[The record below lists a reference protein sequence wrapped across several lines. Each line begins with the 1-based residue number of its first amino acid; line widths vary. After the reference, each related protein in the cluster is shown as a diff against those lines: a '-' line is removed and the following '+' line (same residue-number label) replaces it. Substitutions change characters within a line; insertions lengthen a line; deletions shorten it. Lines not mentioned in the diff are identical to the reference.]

1 MMAKAKMG
9 ASHGWTG
16 NYVESATAS
25 FSLVPGDAGKM
36 FILKDAAVTV
46 TLPALTDVEAG
57 YSITLISGDDS
68 EHILT
73 GGASKIYGHA
83 IDGSGSAAETVL
95 PLTGHSTITPGAGMI
110 IGSKYDIT
118 TDGTNWYVYV
128 IAGAEVAGS

>member
-1 MMAKAKMG
+1 MARAKMG
-9 ASHGWTG
+9 SYSGWHG
-16 NYVESATAS
+16 NFVESATAS
-25 FSLVPGDAGKM
+25 FSLVVGDAGKT

-46 TLPALTDVEAG
+46 TLPSLSDVSAG
-57 YSITLISGDDS
+57 YQITLISGDDS

-83 IDGSGSAAETVL
+83 IDGSGTAGETVL

-110 IGSKYDIT
+110 IGDRYDIT

-128 IAGAEVAGS
+128 FAGAEVAGS

>member
-1 MMAKAKMG
+1 MAKAKMG

-25 FSLVPGDAGKM
+25 FSLVPGDAGKT

-128 IAGAEVAGS
+128 IAGAEVDGS

>member
-1 MMAKAKMG
+1 MMANAKMG

-25 FSLVPGDAGKM
+25 FSLVPGDAGKT

-46 TLPALTDVEAG
+46 TLPALSDVEAG